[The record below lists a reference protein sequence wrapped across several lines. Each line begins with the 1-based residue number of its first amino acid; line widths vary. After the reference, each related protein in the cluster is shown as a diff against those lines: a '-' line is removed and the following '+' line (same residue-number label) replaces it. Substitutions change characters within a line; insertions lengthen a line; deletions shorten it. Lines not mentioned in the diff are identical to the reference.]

1 MSTPDHPGLQTLAVH
16 AGERRDLT
24 TRASAPNLV
33 MSTTF
38 LIDPDIAFS
47 ADELQPDAPFVYT
60 RWGNPTVRQLEDK
73 LAAGRRGGG
82 YGFRQRYGRHRRPRA
97 GARIGDARG

>member
-1 MSTPDHPGLQTLAVH
+1 MSTPERSGLQTLAVH
-16 AGERRDLT
+16 AGEGPDPT

-73 LAAGRRGGG
+73 LAGLE
-82 YGFRQRYGRHRRPRA
+82 
-97 GARIGDARG
+97 GAEAAMAFASGMDVIADLAQALG